1 MQGTQIDRDDL
12 AAEEGSP
19 TPGTGDTA
27 VHDLFELW
35 QDTGGSD

>member
-1 MQGTQIDRDDL
+1 MQGTHIDRDDRP
-12 AAEEGSP
+12 ADDVVPPAGI
-19 TPGTGDTA
+19 GDTA